1 MALWDMLMQIDIDHH
16 IEETT
21 LERYSMGSLAEEAA
35 VEVEQHLLLCK
46 ACQTRVTEADAYIR
60 ALKQAVPD
68 LPPDTER
75 SRWNFRFLIP
85 AFAVC
90 ALLIA
95 TAIIR
100 LSPPVEQSPAAIA
113 LFAMRGTDTQAHGPT
128 RRALSL
134 RPDLNGL
141 PVSPSYRLDIVNASG
156 SLVWQGVLSA
166 QAQPASAIVP
176 PQSRGVY
183 FVRVFLPSG
192 QLLREYAL
200 ELRRRD

>member
-21 LERYSMGSLAEEAA
+21 LERYSMGALAEDAA

-46 ACQTRVTEADAYIR
+46 ACQIRVTEADAYTR
-60 ALKQAVPD
+60 AMKQAVPD
-68 LPPDTER
+68 LPLDTER
-75 SRWNFRFLIP
+75 SRWNFRFLVP
-85 AFAVC
+85 AFAAC

-95 TAIIR
+95 TAVVR
-100 LSPPVEQSPAAIA
+100 LSPSIERSPAAIA

-128 RRALSL
+128 GRTLSL

-141 PVSPSYRLDIVNASG
+141 PASPSYRLDIVNASG
-156 SLVWQGVLSA
+156 ALVWQGAVSA
-166 QAQPASAIVP
+166 QAQPPSALVP

-200 ELRRRD
+200 ELRGRE

>member
-1 MALWDMLMQIDIDHH
+1 MTLWNMLMQIEIDRH

-35 VEVEQHLLLCK
+35 AEVEQHLLLCE
-46 ACQTRVTEADAYIR
+46 ACQVRVTEADAYIR
-60 ALKQAVPD
+60 AVKQAVPD
-68 LPPDTER
+68 LPADTER
-75 SRWNFRFLIP
+75 SCWNFRFLIP

-95 TAIIR
+95 AAVVR
-100 LSPPVEQSPAAIA
+100 LSPSVAQPPAPIA
-113 LFAMRGTDTQAHGPT
+113 LFAMRGAETQAHGPT

-134 RPDLNGL
+134 RPDLKGL
-141 PVSPSYRLDIVNASG
+141 PASPTYRLDVVNASG
-156 SLVWQGVLSA
+156 SLVWQGVFSA
-166 QAQPASAIVP
+166 QSQPPSAVVP

-192 QLLREYAL
+192 KLLREYAL
-200 ELRRRD
+200 ELRGRD

>member
-1 MALWDMLMQIDIDHH
+1 MQIDIDHH

-21 LERYSMGSLAEEAA
+21 LERYSIGSLAEEAA
-35 VEVEQHLLLCK
+35 ADVEQHLLICE
-46 ACQTRVTEADAYIR
+46 ACQVRVIEADAYTR
-60 ALKQAVPD
+60 AMKHAVPN
-68 LPPDTER
+68 LPAETER

-95 TAIIR
+95 AAVVR
-100 LSPPVEQSPAAIA
+100 LSPSVEPSPAAIT
-113 LFAMRGTDTQAHGPT
+113 LFAMRGADTQAHGPS

-141 PVSPSYRLDIVNASG
+141 PASPSYRLDVVNASG
-156 SLVWQGVLSA
+156 SLVWQGVLSS
-166 QAQPASAIVP
+166 QAQPPSAIVP

-200 ELRRRD
+200 ELRGRD

>member
-1 MALWDMLMQIDIDHH
+1 MLMQIDIDHH

-21 LERYSMGSLAEEAA
+21 LERYSMGSLAEEAVA
-35 VEVEQHLLLCK
+35 EVEEHLLLCE
-46 ACQTRVTEADAYIR
+46 ACQGRVAEADAYIR
-60 ALKQAVPD
+60 AMKQAVPE
-68 LPPDTER
+68 LPAEPER
-75 SRWNFRFLIP
+75 WRWNFRLLVP

-95 TAIIR
+95 AAVVR
-100 LSPPVEQSPAAIA
+100 LSPSVEQPPAAIA

-128 RRALSL
+128 RRVLSL

-141 PVSPSYRLDIVNASG
+141 PSSPSYRLDVVNTTG

-166 QAQPASAIVP
+166 QAQPPSAIVP

-200 ELRRRD
+200 ELRGRD